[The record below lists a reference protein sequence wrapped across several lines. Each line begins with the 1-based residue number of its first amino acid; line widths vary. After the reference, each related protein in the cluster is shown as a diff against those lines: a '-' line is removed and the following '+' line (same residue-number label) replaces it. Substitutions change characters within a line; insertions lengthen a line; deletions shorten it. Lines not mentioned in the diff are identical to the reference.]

1 MTTKTKPRPAPSGT
15 ATKTKSRPATVAVE
29 LDTFTDFWQ
38 TPPLTTEDRLARIR
52 LLGQRISRYVQFMG
66 QVGKM
71 NGSSAEAKERAV
83 AFFYERLL
91 GMERELSRIQEEL
104 QLG

>member
-1 MTTKTKPRPAPSGT
+1 
-15 ATKTKSRPATVAVE
+15 
-29 LDTFTDFWQ
+29 
-38 TPPLTTEDRLARIR
+38 
-52 LLGQRISRYVQFMG
+52 MG